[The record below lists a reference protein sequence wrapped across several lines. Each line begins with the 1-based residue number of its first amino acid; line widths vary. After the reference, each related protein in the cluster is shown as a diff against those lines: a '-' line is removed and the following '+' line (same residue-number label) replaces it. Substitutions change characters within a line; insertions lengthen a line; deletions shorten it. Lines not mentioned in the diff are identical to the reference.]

1 MNFKKDLQDANV
13 KSAIVSSLL
22 FFVLAFPELF
32 QAVDSL
38 LRIVFGKFDNMHMV
52 VLVIHSVL
60 FGVLLYYINQFLQKP
75 VLIEGDYGAVAN
87 CSNHCKEYYKDIDG
101 RCDDWKTCECK
112 TICGK
117 RYGPMPGHTEIKTE
131 EEIINDIKSI

>member
-60 FGVLLYYINQFLQKP
+60 FGVLFYYINQFLQKR
-75 VLIEGDYGAVAN
+75 VLVEARYGQGGESQET
-87 CSNHCKEYYKDIDG
+87 CSDK
-101 RCDDWKTCECK
+101 CDDLEMGSQAQNSCLRGCD
-112 TICGK
+112 
-117 RYGPMPGHTEIKTE
+117 R
-131 EEIINDIKSI
+131 

>member
-60 FGVLLYYINQFLQKP
+60 FGVLFYYINQFLQKR
-75 VLIEGDYGAVAN
+75 VLV
-87 CSNHCKEYYKDIDG
+87 DG
-101 RCDDWKTCECK
+101 GEL
-112 TICGK
+112 
-117 RYGPMPGHTEIKTE
+117 
-131 EEIINDIKSI
+131 